1 MQRAHLD
8 ITQDLDGQT
17 VVHALFDLR
26 DDEQAATLHALS
38 ATVAE
43 HYRTPSLSA
52 DEVLELRELTALADE
67 LGQLAGT
74 VVVTPARLTLLC
86 RTIERFVASRDAAE
100 WVRDEDRQALEALRE
115 MLPQLE
121 RLCEEAVR
129 AALAPGSRV
138 R

>member
-1 MQRAHLD
+1 MQRAHID
-8 ITQDLDGQT
+8 VTQDLDGET

-26 DDEQAATLHALS
+26 DDELAAAGHAIS
-38 ATVAE
+38 TTIAE
-43 HYRTPSLSA
+43 RYRTTDLSA

-67 LGQLAGT
+67 LGQRMGT
-74 VVVTPARLTLLC
+74 VVVQPARLAVL
-86 RTIERFVASRDAAE
+86 RRAIASFVESRDGAE
-100 WVRDEDRQALEALRE
+100 WIRDEDQQALEPFRE

-129 AALAPGSRV
+129 AALARGSRV

>member
-1 MQRAHLD
+1 MQRAHVD

-26 DDEQAATLHALS
+26 DDELAASGHAIS
-38 ATVAE
+38 TAIAE
-43 HYRTPSLSA
+43 RYRTTDLSA
-52 DEVLELRELTALADE
+52 DEVLELRELTALVDE
-67 LGQLAGT
+67 LAQLAGT
-74 VVVTPARLTLLC
+74 VVLPPARLALLR
-86 RTIERFVASRDAAE
+86 RTIASFVESRDRAE
-100 WVRDEDRQALEALRE
+100 WIRDEDRQALEPLRE

>member
-1 MQRAHLD
+1 MQRAHVDIRPGLD
-8 ITQDLDGQT
+8 DET

-26 DDEQAATLHALS
+26 DDELAATGHAIS
-38 ATVAE
+38 TTIAE
-43 HYRTPSLSA
+43 RYRTTDLSA
-52 DEVLELRELTALADE
+52 DEILELRELTALADE
-67 LGQLAGT
+67 LAELTGA
-74 VVVTPARLTLLC
+74 VVVQPARLAVLR
-86 RTIERFVASRDAAE
+86 RTIASFIESRDRAD
-100 WVRDEDRQALEALRE
+100 WIRDEDRQALEPLRE